1 MKKLRLNYPQVSQVL
16 IESVFE
22 STHEGLVV
30 GLKTFSLL
38 RISIIGIKLL
48 GAIFILN
55 EVGIL
60 SRLK

>member
-38 RISIIGIKLL
+38 
-48 GAIFILN
+48 
-55 EVGIL
+55 
-60 SRLK
+60 